1 MVSNAGRKCAGNH
14 TKFVE
19 YCIKSN
25 CPLPED
31 VVEALKLFNKILL
44 TNIKLNRVTVLIIL
58 TACTGLVDL
67 EEGNSVHEYVM
78 QNGFKDE
85 MSIGTDLMVMYA
97 KYGSIEIARQL
108 FDQMSKRDMWSC
120 GEP

>member
-31 VVEALKLFNKILL
+31 VVEHPPGYMGKMF
-44 TNIKLNRVTVLIIL
+44 
-58 TACTGLVDL
+58 
-67 EEGNSVHEYVM
+67 VH
-78 QNGFKDE
+78 ND
-85 MSIGTDLMVMYA
+85 D
-97 KYGSIEIARQL
+97 
-108 FDQMSKRDMWSC
+108 
-120 GEP
+120 